1 MKNSRSVA
9 KSDQLDVRVEL
20 SNYRYSIPKS
30 KLSSGSLINKY
41 PVILDGGKTIIFI
54 EDQSKETEARERY
67 EMRKT
72 NKNISRSAKLGSS
85 LQVPAVIPEVPKPIL
100 I

>member
-20 SNYRYSIPKS
+20 SNYRYSIPMS
-30 KLSSGSLINKY
+30 KLSSGSLNNKY
-41 PVILDGGKTIIFI
+41 PVVLDGGKTIIFI
-54 EDQSKETEARERY
+54 ADQSKEPEARERY

-72 NKNISRSAKLGSS
+72 TKNISRSAKVGSS
-85 LQVPAVIPEVPKPIL
+85 LQVPAVISKVPEPIL
-100 I
+100 V